1 MKPIDNLRARVFA
14 ALCDDLIEGKGFQRL
29 DALRRIHSLGGISGS
44 RASTEPASGL
54 RPTGFD
60 PGRNSVSSQEKE
72 AGGQ

>member
-1 MKPIDNLRARVFA
+1 MKPIDNLRARMGHDIGDV
-14 ALCDDLIEGKGFQRL
+14 CD
-29 DALRRIHSLGGISGS
+29 RIWAGISGS

-72 AGGQ
+72 AGAQ